1 MMLLAAQ
8 SPGTSAPAR
17 GAPLSDLITLTV
29 VFAVAGLLLLG
40 VSVGHRRQRVPWL
53 RQIGEFAE
61 RVSGLPPW
69 AALPNAVGA
78 VSLITAAFGFYW
90 DVSWHIDRGRDP
102 GALAN
107 PAHWFIIIGLAGVA
121 LAGILS
127 VVLGDERAT
136 GSSVRFGRDWNVP
149 VGGLLLS
156 ICGLIALAGFPLD
169 DVWHRLFGQDVTLW
183 GPTHIQMVGGASLA
197 TLALWVLAV
206 EGERAAR
213 AAGRPIDAKTMLRIH
228 ISLAGAFLIGMSTL
242 QAEFDFGVPQFN
254 QLFQPAMIML
264 AAGIALVA
272 ARIRVGKG
280 GALAAVAF
288 FLAFRG
294 GLTLLIG
301 PILGRTLL
309 HFPLYLA
316 EAAIIEVVALRV
328 PARRQ
333 PLTLGL
339 LSGLGIGSAGLAAE
353 WGWSHVFM
361 PLPWHASLLPLGVVW
376 GFVGGVAGGIIGGLI
391 GRAISPPAEDVF
403 VVRQRLSRGAAAV
416 LVVAVLAILALPLT
430 STVHPYRADLAM
442 DPPLGIPG
450 GRVHV
455 TLHMHPAD
463 AAQDAQW
470 FNVTAWQG
478 ARTGNGGLVI
488 KNLHETSPGV
498 YQTDGTVPVFGEWKA
513 LVRLHKGRSLMALPI
528 YLPAD
533 PAIPAPQVPPWPKV
547 TRPFVREKGILQ
559 REAVGSSQGLQRPA
573 YAVLGALAL
582 VWVGSLGWGL
592 RRLERAVPPDVRRGV
607 HDVTPT
613 PQSERQSVGAGRS

>member
-17 GAPLSDLITLTV
+17 GAPLSDLVTLTI
-29 VFAVAGLLLLG
+29 VFAVAGLLLLA
-40 VSVGHRRQRVPWL
+40 VSVGHRRKRIPWL
-53 RQIGEFAE
+53 GQLGDLAE
-61 RVSGLPPW
+61 SVTGLPGW
-69 AALPNAVGA
+69 ASLPQAVGA

-107 PAHWFIIIGLAGVA
+107 PAHWFIIVGLAGVA

-127 VVLGDERAT
+127 IVLGDERST
-136 GSSVRFGRDWNVP
+136 GSSLRFGRDWNVP

-183 GPTHIQMVGGASLA
+183 GPTHIQMIGGASLA

-206 EGERAAR
+206 EGQREAK
-213 AAGRPIDAKTMLRIH
+213 AAGQPVDPKKMLRIH
-228 ISLAGAFLIGMSTL
+228 IPLAGAFLIGMSTL

-272 ARIRVGKG
+272 ARIRIGRG
-280 GALAAVAF
+280 GALGAVGF
-288 FLAFRG
+288 FLVFRG
-294 GLTLLIG
+294 LLSLLIG

-309 HFPLYLA
+309 HFPVYIV
-316 EAAIIEVVALRV
+316 EAIVIELVAVRV
-328 PARRQ
+328 PARRS

-339 LSGLGIGSAGLAAE
+339 WSGLGIGTVGLAAE

-376 GFVGGVAGGIIGGLI
+376 GFVGAVCGALIGALI
-391 GRAISPPAEDVF
+391 GRALSPPAEDF
-403 VVRQRLSRGAAAV
+403 LVVRQRLPRGVGIALAAAV
-416 LVVAVLAILALPLT
+416 VAVLALPLT
-430 STVHPYRADLAM
+430 STVHPYSADLTM

-455 TLHMHPAD
+455 TLRMHPAN
-463 AAQDAQW
+463 AAHGAQW

-478 ARTGNGGLVI
+478 ARSGKGGLVV
-488 KNLHETSPGV
+488 KDLHETSPGV

-533 PAIPAPQVPPWPKV
+533 PAIPAKQVPPWPSV
-547 TRPFVREKGILQ
+547 TRPFQREKAILQ
-559 REAVGSSQGLQRPA
+559 REAVGGDQWLQRPA

-592 RRLERAVPPDVRRGV
+592 RRLERAVPPDVRGDHGRV
-607 HDVTPT
+607 APT
-613 PQSERQSVGAGRS
+613 PEPEREPVAARS

>member
-1 MMLLAAQ
+1 MMLLAAS

-17 GAPLSDLITLTV
+17 GAPLGDLITLTI
-29 VFAVAGLLLLG
+29 VFALAGLLLLA
-40 VSVGHRRQRVPWL
+40 VSVGHRKKRIPWL
-53 RQIGEFAE
+53 RSLGDFSE

-69 AALPNAVGA
+69 AALPQSVGA

-121 LAGILS
+121 LAG
-127 VVLGDERAT
+127 
-136 GSSVRFGRDWNVP
+136 
-149 VGGLLLS
+149 
-156 ICGLIALAGFPLD
+156 FPLD
-169 DVWHRLFGQDVTLW
+169 DIWHRLFGQDVTLW
-183 GPTHIQMVGGASLA
+183 GPTHIQMIGGASLA
-197 TLALWVLAV
+197 TLAMWVLAV
-206 EGERAAR
+206 EGERAAA
-213 AAGRPIDAKTMLRIH
+213 AAGKPVNPKAMLLIH

-339 LSGLGIGSAGLAAE
+339 LSGLGIGTAGLAAE

-376 GFVGGVAGGIIGGLI
+376 GFVGGVASGIIGGLI

-455 TLHMHPAD
+455 TLRMHPAD

-488 KNLHETSPGV
+488 KDLHETSPGV

-613 PQSERQSVGAGRS
+613 PEPERQPVGAGRP

>member
-1 MMLLAAQ
+1 MLLAAQ
-8 SPGTSAPAR
+8 SSGTSAPAR
-17 GAPLSDLITLTV
+17 GAPLSDLISLTV
-29 VFAVAGLLLLG
+29 VFAVAGLLLLA
-40 VSVGHRRQRVPWL
+40 VSVGHRKKRVRWL
-53 RQIGEFAE
+53 RQLGDFAE
-61 RVSGLPPW
+61 TVSGLPPW
-69 AALPNAVGA
+69 AALPQAVGA

-107 PAHWFIIIGLAGVA
+107 PAHWFIIVGLAGIA

-127 VVLGDERAT
+127 IVLGDERSS
-136 GSSVRFGRDWNVP
+136 GSSVRLGRDWNVP

-156 ICGLIALAGFPLD
+156 ICGIIALAGFPLD

-183 GPTHIQMVGGASLA
+183 GPTHIQMIGGASLA
-197 TLALWVLAV
+197 TLAMWVLAV

-213 AAGRPIDAKTMLRIH
+213 AAGRPVDPKMMLRIH

-242 QAEFDFGVPQFN
+242 QGEFDFGVPQFN
-254 QLFQPAMIML
+254 QLFHPAMIML

-272 ARIRVGKG
+272 ARIRIGKG
-280 GALAAVAF
+280 GALGAVAF
-288 FLAFRG
+288 FLLFRG
-294 GLTLLIG
+294 VLTVLIG

-309 HFPLYLA
+309 HFPLYVV
-316 EAAIIEVVALRV
+316 EALVIELVALRV

-339 LSGLGIGSAGLAAE
+339 WSGLGIGTVGLAAE

-361 PLPWHASLLPLGVVW
+361 PLPWHATLLPLGVVW
-376 GFVGGVAGGIIGGLI
+376 GFVGAVAGAVIGGLI
-391 GRAISPPAEDVF
+391 GRALSPPAEDYL
-403 VVRQRLSRGAAAV
+403 VVRQRLSRAAAV
-416 LVVAVLAILALPLT
+416 GLVVGVLAILALPLT
-430 STVHPYRADLAM
+430 STVHPYRADLTM

-455 TLHMHPAD
+455 TLRMHPAD
-463 AAQDAQW
+463 AARDAQW

-488 KNLHETSPGV
+488 KGLHETAPGV

-513 LVRLHKGRSLMALPI
+513 LVRLHEGRSLMALPI

-533 PAIPAPQVPPWPKV
+533 PAIPAAQVPPWPNV
-547 TRPFVREKGILQ
+547 TRPFVREKSVLQ
-559 REAVGSSQGLQRPA
+559 REAVGSSQWLQRPA
-573 YAVLGALAL
+573 YAVLAALAL

-592 RRLERAVPPDVRRGV
+592 RRLERAVPPDAGRDRG
-607 HDVTPT
+607 DLTPT
-613 PQSERQSVGAGRS
+613 PQAERHPVGARS

>member
-8 SPGTSAPAR
+8 SPGTGAPAR
-17 GAPLSDLITLTV
+17 GAPLSDLITLSI
-29 VFAVAGLLLLG
+29 VFAVAGLLLLA
-40 VSVGHRRQRVPWL
+40 VCVGHRRKRFPLLQRL
-53 RQIGEFAE
+53 ADFSED
-61 RVSGLPPW
+61 VSGLPGW
-69 AALPNAVGA
+69 AALPQSIGA
-78 VSLITAAFGFYW
+78 VSLIIAAFGFYW

-107 PAHWFIIIGLAGVA
+107 PAHWFIIIGLAGIA

-127 VVLGDERAT
+127 VVLGDTRRT
-136 GSSVRFGRDWNVP
+136 GSSVRFGRDWQVP

-169 DVWHRLFGQDVTLW
+169 DIWHRLFGQDVTLW
-183 GPTHIQMVGGASLA
+183 GPTHIQMIGGASLA
-197 TLALWVLAV
+197 TLAMWVLAV
-206 EGERAAR
+206 EGERGAK
-213 AAGRPIDAKTMLRIH
+213 AAGRPVNPKTMMPIH
-228 ISLAGAFLIGMSTL
+228 VSLAGAFLIGMSTL

-254 QLFQPAMIML
+254 QLFHPAMIML

-272 ARIRVGKG
+272 ARIRIGKG
-280 GALAAVAF
+280 GALGAMAF
-288 FLAFRG
+288 FLVFRG
-294 GLTLLIG
+294 VLTLLIG

-316 EAAIIEVVALRV
+316 EAVIIELVALRV
-328 PARRQ
+328 PARQ
-333 PLTLGL
+333 KPLTLGL
-339 LSGLGIGSAGLAAE
+339 WAGIGIATVGLAAE

-361 PLPWHASLLPLGVVW
+361 PLPWTGNLLPLGVVW
-376 GFVGGVAGGIIGGLI
+376 GFVGAICGALIGALI
-391 GRAISPPAEDVF
+391 GRALSPPAQDMF
-403 VVRQRLSRGAAAV
+403 VVRQRLPRGIGVALAAAV
-416 LVVAVLAILALPLT
+416 VALLAVPLT

-455 TLHMHPAD
+455 TLKMHPAN
-463 AAQDAQW
+463 AAQGAQW

-488 KNLHETSPGV
+488 KDLHETSPGV

-533 PAIPAPQVPPWPKV
+533 PAIPAKQVPPWPNV
-547 TRPFVREKGILQ
+547 TRPFQREKAILQ
-559 REAVGSSQGLQRPA
+559 RESVGGEQWLQRPA
-573 YAVLGALAL
+573 YALLGALAL
-582 VWVGSLGWGL
+582 VWVGSLAWGL
-592 RRLERAVPPDVRRGV
+592 RRLERAVPPDERRI
-607 HDVTPT
+607 DATDAPT
-613 PQSERQSVGAGRS
+613 PQPERQPVGARP

>member
-1 MMLLAAQ
+1 MMFLAAQ
-8 SPGTSAPAR
+8 SPGTAAPAR

-29 VFAVAGLLLLG
+29 VFAVAGLLLLA
-40 VSVGHRRQRVPWL
+40 VSVGHRKKRVPWL
-53 RQIGEFAE
+53 SNIGDFAE
-61 RVSGLPPW
+61 KVSGLPAW
-69 AALPNAVGA
+69 AAVPQAVGA

-107 PAHWFIIIGLAGVA
+107 PAHWFIIVGLAGIA

-127 VVLGDERAT
+127 VILGDEEAT
-136 GSSVRFGRDWNVP
+136 GSSIRFGRDWNVP

-183 GPTHIQMVGGASLA
+183 GPTHIQMIGGASLA

-206 EGERAAR
+206 EGQRAAR
-213 AAGRPIDAKTMLRIH
+213 AAGRPVDAKAMLPIH

-272 ARIRVGKG
+272 ARIRLGKG
-280 GALAAVAF
+280 GALGAVAF
-288 FLAFRG
+288 FLVFRG
-294 GLTLLIG
+294 GLALLIG

-309 HFPLYLA
+309 HFPLYIA
-316 EAAIIEVVALRV
+316 EAVLIELVALRI
-328 PARRQ
+328 PARRR
-333 PLTLGL
+333 PLNLGL
-339 LSGLGIGSAGLAAE
+339 VSGIGIGTVGLAAE
-353 WGWSHVFM
+353 WGWTHVFM
-361 PLPWHASLLPLGVVW
+361 PLPWHASLLPLGAVW
-376 GFVGGVAGGIIGGLI
+376 GFVGGVAGGIIGALI
-391 GRAISPPAEDVF
+391 GRALSPPAEDF
-403 VVRQRLSRGAAAV
+403 LVVRQRLPRPAAAAV
-416 LVVAVLAILALPLT
+416 VVAVLAVLALPLT

-455 TLHMHPAD
+455 TLHMHPTD
-463 AAQDAQW
+463 AAQGAQW

-488 KNLHETSPGV
+488 KDLHEISPGV

-513 LVRLHKGRSLMALPI
+513 LIRLHKGRSLMAVPI

-533 PAIPAPQVPPWPKV
+533 PAIPAQQVPPWPNV
-547 TRPFVREKGILQ
+547 TRPFVREKSILQ
-559 REAVGSSQGLQRPA
+559 REAVGGSQWLQRPA

-592 RRLERAVPPDVRRGV
+592 RRLERAVPPDVRRGGR
-607 HDVTPT
+607 DVTPT
-613 PQSERQSVGAGRS
+613 PQPERQPVGAGRP

>member
-1 MMLLAAQ
+1 MTFLAAQ

-17 GAPLSDLITLTV
+17 GAPLSDLITLTI
-29 VFAVAGLLLLG
+29 VFAVAGLLLLA
-40 VSVGHRRQRVPWL
+40 VSVGHRNKRVPWL
-53 RQIGEFAE
+53 RDLGDFAE
-61 RVSGLPPW
+61 RVSGLPAW
-69 AALPNAVGA
+69 AALPQSVGA

-107 PAHWFIIIGLAGVA
+107 PAHWFIIIGLAGIA

-136 GSSVRFGRDWNVP
+136 GSSLRFGRDWNVP

-169 DVWHRLFGQDVTLW
+169 DIWHRLFGQDVTLW
-183 GPTHIQMVGGASLA
+183 GPTHIQMIGGASLA
-197 TLALWVLAV
+197 TLAMWVLAV
-206 EGERAAR
+206 EGERAAT
-213 AAGRPIDAKTMLRIH
+213 AAGRPVNPKSMMAIH
-228 ISLAGAFLIGMSTL
+228 VSLAGAFLIGMSTL

-254 QLFQPAMIML
+254 QLFHPAMIML

-272 ARIRVGKG
+272 ARIRVGRG
-280 GALAAVAF
+280 GALYATAF
-288 FLAFRG
+288 FLVFRG
-294 GLTLLIG
+294 LLTLLIG

-316 EAAIIEVVALRV
+316 EAVIIELIALRV
-328 PARRQ
+328 PARQ
-333 PLTLGL
+333 KPLTLGL
-339 LSGLGIGSAGLAAE
+339 RAGLGIGTVGLAAE
-353 WGWSHVFM
+353 WAWSHVFM
-361 PLPWHASLLPLGVVW
+361 PLPWTGHLLPLGAVW
-376 GFVGGVAGGIIGGLI
+376 GFVAAVCGGLI
-391 GRAISPPAEDVF
+391 GALIGRALSPPAEDF
-403 VVRQRLSRGAAAV
+403 LVVRQRLPRGVGVAIAAAV
-416 LVVAVLAILALPLT
+416 IALLALPLT
-430 STVHPYRADLAM
+430 STVHPVRADLAM

-455 TLHMHPAD
+455 TMRLHPAD
-463 AAQDAQW
+463 AARDAQW

-488 KNLHETSPGV
+488 KPLHETSPGV

-528 YLPAD
+528 YMPAD
-533 PAIPAPQVPPWPKV
+533 PAIPAKQVPPWPNV
-547 TRPFVREKGILQ
+547 TRPFQREKAILQ
-559 REAVGSSQGLQRPA
+559 REATGGEGLQRPA
-573 YAVLGALAL
+573 YAVLAALAL

-592 RRLERAVPPDVRRGV
+592 RRLERALPPDVRR
-607 HDVTPT
+607 DKATSPT
-613 PQSERQSVGAGRS
+613 PEPQAVGARS

>member
-8 SPGTSAPAR
+8 STGTTAPAR
-17 GAPLSDLITLTV
+17 GAPLSDLITLTI
-29 VFAVAGLLLLG
+29 VFAVAGLLLLA
-40 VSVGHRRQRVPWL
+40 VSVGHRRKRVPWL
-53 RQIGEFAE
+53 RRLGDFSEQ
-61 RVSGLPPW
+61 VSGLPPW
-69 AALPNAVGA
+69 AALPNVVGA

-107 PAHWFIIIGLAGVA
+107 PAHWFIIIGLAGIA

-127 VVLGDERAT
+127 IVLGDERAT
-136 GSSVRFGRDWNVP
+136 GSSLRFGRDWNVP

-156 ICGLIALAGFPLD
+156 ICGVIALAGFPLD
-169 DVWHRLFGQDVTLW
+169 DIWHRLFGQDVTLW
-183 GPTHIQMVGGASLA
+183 GPTHIQMIGGASLA
-197 TLALWVLAV
+197 TLALWVLTV
-206 EGERAAR
+206 EGERAATE
-213 AAGRPIDAKTMLRIH
+213 AGRPVNPPTMRLIH

-254 QLFQPAMIML
+254 QLFHPTMIML

-272 ARIRVGKG
+272 ARIRLGKG
-280 GALAAVAF
+280 GALAAVGF
-288 FLAFRG
+288 FLLFRG
-294 GLTLLIG
+294 VLTLLIG

-316 EAAIIEVVALRV
+316 EAAVIELVALRV
-328 PARRQ
+328 PARRE

-339 LSGLGIGSAGLAAE
+339 WAGVGIGTVGLAAE
-353 WGWSHVFM
+353 WAWSHVFM
-361 PLPWHASLLPLGVVW
+361 PLPWTAHLFPLGAVV
-376 GFVGGVAGGIIGGLI
+376 GLVAGICGGVIGATI
-391 GRAISPPAEDVF
+391 GRALSPPAEGNLVT
-403 VVRQRLSRGAAAV
+403 RQRLPRGAAAA
-416 LVVAVLAILALPLT
+416 LAVAVLAIFALPLT

-455 TLHMHPAD
+455 TLRMHPAD
-463 AAQDAQW
+463 AARNALW

-488 KNLHETSPGV
+488 KDLRETSPGV

-533 PAIPAPQVPPWPKV
+533 PAIPAPQVPPWPNV
-547 TRPFVREKGILQ
+547 TRSFQREKGILQ
-559 REAVGSSQGLQRPA
+559 RESVGGQGLQRPA
-573 YAVLGALAL
+573 YALLGALAL

-592 RRLERAVPPDVRRGV
+592 RRLERALPPDVRRDERG
-607 HDVTPT
+607 VTPT
-613 PQSERQSVGAGRS
+613 PEPERQPVGAGRS

>member
-8 SPGTSAPAR
+8 STGTTAPAR
-17 GAPLSDLITLTV
+17 GAPLSDLITLTI
-29 VFAVAGLLLLG
+29 VFAVAGLLLLA
-40 VSVGHRRQRVPWL
+40 VSVGHRRKRVPWL
-53 RQIGEFAE
+53 RRLGDFSEQ
-61 RVSGLPPW
+61 VSGLPPW
-69 AALPNAVGA
+69 AALPNVVGA

-107 PAHWFIIIGLAGVA
+107 PAHWFIIIGLAGIA

-127 VVLGDERAT
+127 IVLGDERAT
-136 GSSVRFGRDWNVP
+136 GSSLRFGRDWNVP

-156 ICGLIALAGFPLD
+156 ICGVIALAGFPLD
-169 DVWHRLFGQDVTLW
+169 DIWHRLFGQDVTLW
-183 GPTHIQMVGGASLA
+183 GPTHIQMIGGASLA
-197 TLALWVLAV
+197 TLALWVLTV
-206 EGERAAR
+206 EGERAATE
-213 AAGRPIDAKTMLRIH
+213 AGRPVNPRTMRLIH

-254 QLFQPAMIML
+254 QLFHPTMIML

-272 ARIRVGKG
+272 ARIRLGKG
-280 GALAAVAF
+280 GALAAVGF
-288 FLAFRG
+288 FLLFRG
-294 GLTLLIG
+294 VLTLLIG

-316 EAAIIEVVALRV
+316 EAAVIELVALRV
-328 PARRQ
+328 PARRE

-339 LSGLGIGSAGLAAE
+339 WAGVGIGTVGLAAE
-353 WGWSHVFM
+353 WAWSHVFM
-361 PLPWHASLLPLGVVW
+361 PLPWTAHLLPLGAVV
-376 GFVGGVAGGIIGGLI
+376 GVVAGICGGVIGATI
-391 GRAISPPAEDVF
+391 GRALSPPAEGNLVT
-403 VVRQRLSRGAAAV
+403 RQRLPRGAAAA
-416 LVVAVLAILALPLT
+416 LAVAVLAIFALPLT

-463 AAQDAQW
+463 AARNAQW

-488 KNLHETSPGV
+488 KDLHETSPGV

-533 PAIPAPQVPPWPKV
+533 PAIPAPQVPPWPNV
-547 TRPFVREKGILQ
+547 TRSFQREKGILQ
-559 REAVGSSQGLQRPA
+559 RESVGGQGLQRPA
-573 YAVLGALAL
+573 YALLGALAL

-592 RRLERAVPPDVRRGV
+592 RRLERALPPDVRSDDHG
-607 HDVTPT
+607 VTPT
-613 PQSERQSVGAGRS
+613 PEPERQPVGAGRP

>member
-8 SPGTSAPAR
+8 STGTTAPAR
-17 GAPLSDLITLTV
+17 GAPLSDLITLTI
-29 VFAVAGLLLLG
+29 VFAVAGLLLLA
-40 VSVGHRRQRVPWL
+40 VSVGHRHKRVHWL
-53 RQIGEFAE
+53 RRLGDFSEQ
-61 RVSGLPPW
+61 VSGLPPW
-69 AALPNAVGA
+69 AALPNVVGA

-107 PAHWFIIIGLAGVA
+107 PAHWFIIIGLAGIA

-127 VVLGDERAT
+127 IVLGDERAT
-136 GSSVRFGRDWNVP
+136 GSSLRFGRDWNVP

-156 ICGLIALAGFPLD
+156 ICGVIALAGFPLD
-169 DVWHRLFGQDVTLW
+169 DIWHRLFGQDVTLW
-183 GPTHIQMVGGASLA
+183 GPTHIQMIGGASLA
-197 TLALWVLAV
+197 TLALWVLTV
-206 EGERAAR
+206 EGERAATE
-213 AAGRPIDAKTMLRIH
+213 AGRPVNPRTMRLIH

-254 QLFQPAMIML
+254 QLFHPTMIML

-272 ARIRVGKG
+272 ARIRLGKG
-280 GALAAVAF
+280 GALAAVGF
-288 FLAFRG
+288 FLLFRG
-294 GLTLLIG
+294 VLTLLIG

-316 EAAIIEVVALRV
+316 EAAVIELVALRV
-328 PARRQ
+328 PARRE

-339 LSGLGIGSAGLAAE
+339 WAGVGIGTVGLAAE
-353 WGWSHVFM
+353 WAWSHVFM
-361 PLPWHASLLPLGVVW
+361 PLPWTAHLLPLGAVV
-376 GFVGGVAGGIIGGLI
+376 GVVAGICGGVIGATI
-391 GRAISPPAEDVF
+391 GRALSPPAEGNLVT
-403 VVRQRLSRGAAAV
+403 RQRLPRGAAAA
-416 LVVAVLAILALPLT
+416 LAVAVLAIFALPLT

-455 TLHMHPAD
+455 TLRMHPAD
-463 AAQDAQW
+463 AARNAQW

-488 KNLHETSPGV
+488 KDLHETSPGV

-533 PAIPAPQVPPWPKV
+533 PAIPAPQVPPWPNV
-547 TRPFVREKGILQ
+547 TRSFQREKGILQ
-559 REAVGSSQGLQRPA
+559 RESVGGQGLQRPA
-573 YAVLGALAL
+573 YALLGALAL

-592 RRLERAVPPDVRRGV
+592 RRLERALPPDVRSDDHG
-607 HDVTPT
+607 VTPT
-613 PQSERQSVGAGRS
+613 PEPERQPVGAGRP

>member
-1 MMLLAAQ
+1 MLLAAQ
-8 SPGTSAPAR
+8 SPGTTAPAR
-17 GAPLSDLITLTV
+17 GAPLSDLITLTI
-29 VFAVAGLLLLG
+29 VFAVAGLLLLA
-40 VSVGHRRQRVPWL
+40 VSVRHRRKRVPWL
-53 RQIGEFAE
+53 RRIGDFSE

-69 AALPNAVGA
+69 AALPQSIGA
-78 VSLITAAFGFYW
+78 VSLIVAAFGFYW

-107 PAHWFIIIGLAGVA
+107 PAHWFIIVGLAGIA

-127 VVLGDERAT
+127 VVLGDERST
-136 GSSVRFGRDWNVP
+136 GSSLRFGREWNVP

-183 GPTHIQMVGGASLA
+183 GPTHIQMIGGASLA
-197 TLALWVLAV
+197 TLAMWVLAV

-213 AAGRPIDAKTMLRIH
+213 RAGRPIDPKAMLQIH
-228 ISLAGAFLIGMSTL
+228 IPLAGAFLIGMSTL

-272 ARIRVGKG
+272 ARIRIGKG
-280 GALAAVAF
+280 GALGAVAF

-294 GLTLLIG
+294 LLTLLIG

-309 HFPLYLA
+309 HFPLYVA
-316 EAAIIEVVALRV
+316 EAAVIELVALRV
-328 PARRQ
+328 PARAK

-339 LSGLGIGSAGLAAE
+339 WSGIGIGTIGLAAE

-361 PLPWHASLLPLGVVW
+361 PLPWHASLLPLGALW
-376 GFVGGVAGGIIGGLI
+376 GFVGAVCGAVIGALI
-391 GRAISPPAEDVF
+391 GRALSPPADDYL
-403 VVRQRLSRGAAAV
+403 VVRQRLPRGVGVVLAAAAV
-416 LVVAVLAILALPLT
+416 ALLALPLT
-430 STVHPYRADLAM
+430 STVHPYRADLTL

-450 GRVHV
+450 GQVHV
-455 TLHMHPAD
+455 TLRMHPAD
-463 AAQDAQW
+463 AARGSQW

-488 KNLHETSPGV
+488 RDLRETSPGV

-513 LVRLHKGRSLMALPI
+513 LVRLHKGRSLMALPV

-533 PAIPAPQVPPWPKV
+533 PAIPAAQVPPWPNV
-547 TRPFVREKGILQ
+547 TRPFQREKRILQ
-559 REAVGSSQGLQRPA
+559 REAVGGSQWLQRPA

-592 RRLERAVPPDVRRGV
+592 RRLERAVPPDVRR
-607 HDVTPT
+607 DETRVTPT
-613 PQSERQSVGAGRS
+613 PQPERQPVGARS

>member
-1 MMLLAAQ
+1 MTLLAAQ
-8 SPGTSAPAR
+8 PGTTAPAR
-17 GAPLSDLITLTV
+17 GAPLSDLITLTI
-29 VFAVAGLLLLG
+29 VFAVAGLLLLA
-40 VSVGHRRQRVPWL
+40 VSVGHRKQRVPWL
-53 RQIGEFAE
+53 RQIGDYAE

-69 AALPNAVGA
+69 AALPQAVGA
-78 VSLITAAFGFYW
+78 VSLIVAAFGFYW

-127 VVLGDERAT
+127 IVLGDERPT
-136 GSSVRFGRDWNVP
+136 GSSIRFGRHWNVP

-156 ICGLIALAGFPLD
+156 ICGIIALAGFPLD
-169 DVWHRLFGQDVTLW
+169 DIWHRLFGQDVTLW
-183 GPTHIQMVGGASLA
+183 GPTHIQMIGGASLA

-206 EGERAAR
+206 EGQRAAR
-213 AAGRPIDAKTMLRIH
+213 VAGRPVDPKSMMRIH

-242 QAEFDFGVPQFN
+242 QAEFDYGVPQFN
-254 QLFQPAMIML
+254 QLFHPAMIML

-272 ARIRVGKG
+272 ARIRIGKG
-280 GALAAVAF
+280 GALGAVAF
-288 FLAFRG
+288 FLLFRG
-294 GLTLLIG
+294 ALTLLIG

-309 HFPLYLA
+309 HFPLYLV
-316 EAAIIEVVALRV
+316 EAIVIELVALRV
-328 PARRQ
+328 PARAK

-339 LSGLGIGSAGLAAE
+339 WSGIGIGTVGLAAE
-353 WGWSHVFM
+353 WAWSHIFM
-361 PLPWHASLLPLGVVW
+361 PLPWHATLLPLGVVW
-376 GFVGGVAGGIIGGLI
+376 GFVGAIAGALIGALI
-391 GRAISPPAEDVF
+391 GRALSPPAEGNL
-403 VVRQRLSRGAAAV
+403 VVRQRLPRGAAVA

-455 TLHMHPAD
+455 TLHMHPVD
-463 AAQDAQW
+463 AARNAQW

-488 KNLHETSPGV
+488 KDLHETSPGV

-533 PAIPAPQVPPWPKV
+533 PAIPAAQVPPWPNV

-559 REAVGSSQGLQRPA
+559 RESVGGSQWLQRPA

-592 RRLERAVPPDVRRGV
+592 RRLERAVPPDVLREAR
-607 HDVTPT
+607 DIAPT
-613 PQSERQSVGAGRS
+613 PQPEREPVAARP

>member
-17 GAPLSDLITLTV
+17 GAPLSDLVTLTI
-29 VFAVAGLLLLG
+29 VFAVAGLLLLA
-40 VSVGHRRQRVPWL
+40 VSVGHRRKRIPWL
-53 RQIGEFAE
+53 GQLGDLAE
-61 RVSGLPPW
+61 SVTGLPGW
-69 AALPNAVGA
+69 ASLPQAVGA

-107 PAHWFIIIGLAGVA
+107 PAHWFIIVGLAGVA

-127 VVLGDERAT
+127 IVLGDERST
-136 GSSVRFGRDWNVP
+136 GSSLRFGRDWNVP

-183 GPTHIQMVGGASLA
+183 GPTHIQMIGGASLA

-206 EGERAAR
+206 EGQREAK
-213 AAGRPIDAKTMLRIH
+213 AAGQPVDPKKMLRIH
-228 ISLAGAFLIGMSTL
+228 IPLAGAFLIGMSTL

-272 ARIRVGKG
+272 ARIRIGRG
-280 GALAAVAF
+280 GALGAVGF
-288 FLAFRG
+288 FLVFRG
-294 GLTLLIG
+294 LLSLLIG

-309 HFPLYLA
+309 HFPVYIV
-316 EAAIIEVVALRV
+316 EAIVIELVAVRV
-328 PARRQ
+328 PARRS

-339 LSGLGIGSAGLAAE
+339 WSGLGIGTVGLAAE

-376 GFVGGVAGGIIGGLI
+376 GFVGAVCGALIGALI
-391 GRAISPPAEDVF
+391 GRALSPPAEDF
-403 VVRQRLSRGAAAV
+403 LVVRQRLPRGVGIALAAAV
-416 LVVAVLAILALPLT
+416 VAVLALPLT
-430 STVHPYRADLAM
+430 STVHPYSADLTM

-455 TLHMHPAD
+455 TLRMHPAN
-463 AAQDAQW
+463 AAHGAQW

-478 ARTGNGGLVI
+478 ARSGKGGLVV
-488 KNLHETSPGV
+488 KDLHETSPGV

-533 PAIPAPQVPPWPKV
+533 PAIPAKQVPPWPSV
-547 TRPFVREKGILQ
+547 TRPFQREKAILQ
-559 REAVGSSQGLQRPA
+559 REAVGGDQWLQRPA

-592 RRLERAVPPDVRRGV
+592 RRLEWAVPPDVRGDHGRV
-607 HDVTPT
+607 APT
-613 PQSERQSVGAGRS
+613 PEPEREPVAARS

>member
-8 SPGTSAPAR
+8 SPGTGAPAR
-17 GAPLSDLITLTV
+17 GAPLSDLITLSI
-29 VFAVAGLLLLG
+29 VFAVAGLLLLA
-40 VSVGHRRQRVPWL
+40 VCVGHRRNRFPLLQRL
-53 RQIGEFAE
+53 ADFSED
-61 RVSGLPPW
+61 VSGLPGW
-69 AALPNAVGA
+69 AALPQSIGA
-78 VSLITAAFGFYW
+78 VSLIIAAFGFYW

-107 PAHWFIIIGLAGVA
+107 PAHWFIIIGLAGIA

-127 VVLGDERAT
+127 VVLGDTRRT
-136 GSSVRFGRDWNVP
+136 GSSVRFGRDWQVP

-169 DVWHRLFGQDVTLW
+169 DIWHRLFGQDVTLW
-183 GPTHIQMVGGASLA
+183 GPTHIQMIGGASLA
-197 TLALWVLAV
+197 TLAMWVLAV
-206 EGERAAR
+206 EGERGAE
-213 AAGRPIDAKTMLRIH
+213 AAGRPVNPKTMMPIH
-228 ISLAGAFLIGMSTL
+228 VSLAGAFLIGMSTL

-254 QLFQPAMIML
+254 QLFHPAMIML

-272 ARIRVGKG
+272 ARIRIGKG
-280 GALAAVAF
+280 GALGAVAF
-288 FLAFRG
+288 FLVFRG
-294 GLTLLIG
+294 VLTLLIG

-316 EAAIIEVVALRV
+316 EAVIIELVALRV
-328 PARRQ
+328 PARQ
-333 PLTLGL
+333 KPLTLGL
-339 LSGLGIGSAGLAAE
+339 WAGIGIATVGLAAE

-361 PLPWHASLLPLGVVW
+361 PLPWTGNLLPLGVVW
-376 GFVGGVAGGIIGGLI
+376 GFVGAICGALIGALI
-391 GRAISPPAEDVF
+391 GRALSPPAQDMF
-403 VVRQRLSRGAAAV
+403 VVRQRLPRGIGVALAAAV
-416 LVVAVLAILALPLT
+416 VALLAVPLT

-455 TLHMHPAD
+455 TLKMHPAN
-463 AAQDAQW
+463 AAQGAQW

-488 KNLHETSPGV
+488 KDLHETSPGV

-533 PAIPAPQVPPWPKV
+533 PAIPAKQVPPWPNV
-547 TRPFVREKGILQ
+547 TRPFQREKAILQ
-559 REAVGSSQGLQRPA
+559 RESVGGEQWLQRPA
-573 YAVLGALAL
+573 YALLGALAL
-582 VWVGSLGWGL
+582 VWVGSLAWGL
-592 RRLERAVPPDVRRGV
+592 RRLERAVPPDERRI
-607 HDVTPT
+607 DATDAPT
-613 PQSERQSVGAGRS
+613 SQPERQPVGARP